1 MTDRSPIP
9 LEDLGWDVRW
19 TESFGPHSDQGF
31 APGRITVQH
40 RGGYGLLAAD
50 GEYFAEVTGK
60 LEYLAR
66 GPSDLPVVGDWVA
79 ASLRPEESGATIH
92 DILPRRTWFS
102 RQAAGDRTE
111 EQVLAA
117 NLDTVFIVSGLDRD
131 HNPRRVER
139 YLTLVTAG
147 GAAPV
152 IVLNKT
158 DLAADLDGQVDEI
171 TAIAAGAPIV
181 TLSALHGVDI
191 DAIRE
196 HIGSGRTA
204 ALVGSSGVGKSTLIN
219 RLLGEER
226 QVVREVR
233 EADGKGRHAT
243 TRRELV
249 AIPDGGLLI
258 DTPGMRE
265 LQLWADDQALG
276 ASFPDIQELA
286 GGCRFRDC
294 RHESEPG
301 CAVRKAVEDGILPTG
316 RLDSY
321 HKQERESAWQ
331 LRRRDPV
338 AREEEGKRISRLIK
352 NMKRIKKQS

>member
-1 MTDRSPIP
+1 MTDRSPIS
-9 LEDLGWDVRW
+9 LEDLGWDAAW
-19 TESFGPHSDQGF
+19 AESLGPHSSAGF
-31 APGRITVQH
+31 AAGRIIVQH
-40 RGGYGLLAAD
+40 RGGYALLAAD
-50 GEYFAEVTGK
+50 GEYFGEVTGK
-60 LEYLAR
+60 LQFLAR

-79 ASLRPEESGATIH
+79 ASLRPAEGAATIH

-102 RQAAGDRTE
+102 RQSAGDRTE

-139 YLTLVTAG
+139 YLTLVTSG

-158 DLAADLDGQVDEI
+158 DLAEDLDELVAEI
-171 TAIAAGAPIV
+171 VAIAVGAPIV
-181 TLSALHGVDI
+181 TLSALRGDGI
-191 DAIRE
+191 ESIRE
-196 HIGSGRTA
+196 HIGPGRTA

-226 QVVREVR
+226 QIVREVR
-233 EADGKGRHAT
+233 GGDGKGRHAT

-249 AIPDGGLLI
+249 AIPGGGLLI

-276 ASFPDIQELA
+276 ASFPDIEGLA
-286 GGCRFRDC
+286 GDCRFRDC

-301 CAVRKAVEDGILPTG
+301 CAVRQAVESGSLTAG
-316 RLDSY
+316 RLESY
-321 HKQERESAWQ
+321 HKQEREIAWQ

-338 AREEEGKRISRLIK
+338 AREEERKRIARLIK
-352 NMKRIKKQS
+352 DMKRIKKQT

>member
-1 MTDRSPIP
+1 MTDRSPIR
-9 LEDLGWDVRW
+9 LEDLGWDATW
-19 TESFGPHSDQGF
+19 AESLGPHTGQGF
-31 APGRITVQH
+31 AAGRITVQH

-50 GEYFAEVTGK
+50 GEYSAEVTGK
-60 LEYLAR
+60 LQFLAR

-79 ASLRPEESGATIH
+79 ASLRPEEGAATIH
-92 DILPRRTWFS
+92 DILPRRTRFS
-102 RQAAGDRTE
+102 RQSAGDRTE

-117 NLDTVFIVSGLDRD
+117 NLDIVFIVSGLDRD

-158 DLAADLDGQVDEI
+158 DLAEDLDELVAEI
-171 TAIAAGAPIV
+171 VAIAAGAPVV
-181 TLSALHGVDI
+181 TLSALRGDGI
-191 DAIRE
+191 ESIRE
-196 HIGSGRTA
+196 HIGPGRTA

-233 EADGKGRHAT
+233 EGDGKGRHAT

-249 AIPDGGLLI
+249 AIPGEGLLI

-276 ASFPDIQELA
+276 ESFPEIEELA
-286 GGCRFRDC
+286 GDCRFRDC

-301 CAVRKAVEDGILPTG
+301 CAVRQALESGLLNAG
-316 RLDSY
+316 RLESY
-321 HKQERESAWQ
+321 HKQGREIAWQ
-331 LRRRDPV
+331 LRRRDPI
-338 AREEEGKRISRLIK
+338 AREEENKRIARLIK
-352 NMKRIKKQS
+352 DMKRIKKKT